1 MTYAGR
7 VRFET
12 MPPSQFR
19 ASREASANLVR
30 SESLSLDLF
39 HERRRLD
46 AKDLRDL
53 DEFKDVELSFTRL
66 ELPDE

>member
-1 MTYAGR
+1 MRNGL
-7 VRFET
+7 
-12 MPPSQFR
+12 PPGQFR
-19 ASREASANLVR
+19 ASREASANPVG
-30 SESLSLDLF
+30 SESFSLDLF

>member
-1 MTYAGR
+1 MR
-7 VRFET
+7 NDL
-12 MPPSQFR
+12 PPSSSAR
-19 ASREASANLVR
+19 RHEAAANLVG

-53 DEFKDVELSFTRL
+53 HEFKDVELSFTRF
-66 ELPDE
+66 ELPDERIRPL